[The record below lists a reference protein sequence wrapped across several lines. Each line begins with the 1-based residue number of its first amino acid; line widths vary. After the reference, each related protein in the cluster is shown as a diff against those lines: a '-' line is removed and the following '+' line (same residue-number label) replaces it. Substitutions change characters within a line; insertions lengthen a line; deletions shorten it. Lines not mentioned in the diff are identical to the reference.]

1 MINNNFTGLKSINFI
16 LALLVIFSIKSCSEL
31 DDRDFADEEYLTLS
45 HAQKLNEMGN
55 TQGLK
60 ALDGAILAYMRD
72 GEDGT
77 NQFGL
82 KAVDIGMDL
91 KSNDMDMDAKTHFGD
106 YSLFDNHVL
115 TSDDTYFLWEFFYKI
130 INKANEIINSIDP
143 SKKT

>member
-72 GEDGT
+72 GESGT
-77 NQFGL
+77 IEFGL
-82 KAVDIGMDL
+82 KAVDVGMDL
-91 KSNDMDMDAKTHFGD
+91 KSNDMDMSSNTHFGW
-106 YSLFDNHVL
+106 YNLFDNHVL
-115 TSDDTYFLWEFFYKI
+115 TSSDTYFFGSSFIK
-130 INKANEIINSIDP
+130 
-143 SKKT
+143 